1 MEDVASQFARG
12 EINRAQ
18 FNAVYGRYKEQRT
31 LIERLIERDPDSSAW
46 QQAAAPG
53 HTDFLLRHFEA
64 RPLYYVI
71 YALDAPRLL
80 MTGGRT
86 DPDFNRLQ
94 PVLNALF
101 QTPGRRQG
109 GIARK
114 ETGNGQ
120 WLLLAVGERAV
131 TLVMFALE
139 PSNGQ
144 IIQVRDLHAEFERAN
159 RDALARGTRS
169 LERLVFPQRA
179 LVE

>member
-1 MEDVASQFARG
+1 MSPASSRAAKSTGRSSTPFTGATRNNARSS
-12 EINRAQ
+12 NDWS
-18 FNAVYGRYKEQRT
+18 NAT
-31 LIERLIERDPDSSAW
+31 P
-46 QQAAAPG
+46 AAAPG

-71 YALDAPRLL
+71 YALETPRLL

-86 DPDFNRLQ
+86 DPDLNQLQ

-114 ETGNGQ
+114 EMGNGQ